1 VKHFMRRHLLLLGL
15 CAALLPA
22 CGFQLRGAAQL
33 PFKTIYMDNTS
44 PMAVELRRILRAN
57 ADVQFVNAPQE
68 AEAIIELYGE
78 QRRKEILSLNAQGRP
93 REYRLLLDIYVRVHN
108 GKGQNFIPPS
118 LLQQNREISF
128 NDNQVLAKEAEEGL
142 LYNDM
147 QSDMVQQILRR
158 LSNIKK
164 TVASDK

>member
-1 VKHFMRRHLLLLGL
+1 MKNLRRRYLLLSLSVL
-15 CAALLPA
+15 VLSA

-33 PFKTIYMDNTS
+33 PFKTIYMDNRS

-57 ADVQFVNAPQE
+57 ADVQFVNTPQE

-93 REYRLLLDIYVRVHN
+93 REYKLLLDIYVRVHN
-108 GKGQNFIPPS
+108 GKGQNFIKPS
-118 LLQQNREISF
+118 LLQQSREISF
-128 NDNQVLAKEAEEGL
+128 NDNQVLAKEAEEVL

-158 LSNIKK
+158 MSNIKK
-164 TVASDK
+164 SVPSDK